1 MIYDA
6 KSILLNKR
14 SEYKKLKEE
23 KAGVKSNFIYSSLY
37 QILILILP
45 LVTAPYISRIIGVE
59 GNGIYSYT
67 SSVVQYFI
75 IFSMLG
81 LSNYGNRTIAKCRDD
96 KEKLSKE
103 FSSIYIMQLCTSA
116 IMIIM
121 YILYITFFD
130 NKYYIY
136 SLIQLIYL
144 ISTCFDVTWFF
155 YGMEKFKL
163 TVTRNT
169 IVRICT
175 VILIFLFVKDSNGL
189 VTYMLL
195 MVLSSLI
202 GQLLLIPFLRKEV
215 KFVKPSIR
223 DVTKH
228 IKPNLILF
236 IPVIA
241 VSVYKMMDKIM
252 LGNMADIK
260 EVGYYEYAERIIN
273 IPLGIITALGT
284 VMLPR
289 VSNLLAKGRE
299 KEVENYIE
307 KSIEYMMFLA
317 MPICLGLIV
326 VAPELIPIYL
336 GKEYQMTGT
345 IIQYLAVTIIFVSW
359 ANVIRTQYLIPK
371 EKDRVYII
379 SVVTGAIVNF
389 VINIILI
396 PQYQA
401 IGAAIGTIFAE
412 FLVMAIQTIAVS
424 KELNIKKYL
433 MYAIKSLI
441 AAFIMSIVIIGL
453 EKIINNKYIVIL
465 LQILIGMVVY
475 FALSYKFI
483 KKYIYLIPGI
493 NKFIK
498 KEKIKE

>member
-1 MIYDA
+1 
-6 KSILLNKR
+6 
-14 SEYKKLKEE
+14 
-23 KAGVKSNFIYSSLY
+23 
-37 QILILILP
+37 
-45 LVTAPYISRIIGVE
+45 
-59 GNGIYSYT
+59 
-67 SSVVQYFI
+67 
-75 IFSMLG
+75 
-81 LSNYGNRTIAKCRDD
+81 
-96 KEKLSKE
+96 
-103 FSSIYIMQLCTSA
+103 
-116 IMIIM
+116 MIIM

-317 MPICLGLIV
+317 MPICL
-326 VAPELIPIYL
+326 
-336 GKEYQMTGT
+336 
-345 IIQYLAVTIIFVSW
+345 
-359 ANVIRTQYLIPK
+359 
-371 EKDRVYII
+371 
-379 SVVTGAIVNF
+379 
-389 VINIILI
+389 
-396 PQYQA
+396 
-401 IGAAIGTIFAE
+401 
-412 FLVMAIQTIAVS
+412 
-424 KELNIKKYL
+424 
-433 MYAIKSLI
+433 
-441 AAFIMSIVIIGL
+441 
-453 EKIINNKYIVIL
+453 
-465 LQILIGMVVY
+465 
-475 FALSYKFI
+475 
-483 KKYIYLIPGI
+483 
-493 NKFIK
+493 
-498 KEKIKE
+498 